1 MTKLNYHN
9 NKDVLQLVRNIKGNR
24 DIVENILDLL
34 NANQSITMPSTKCN
48 IYLCRWNGDE
58 IVQIHTKE
66 TLYNEYKD
74 TNLFD
79 NVDAEGYKGE
89 YKKEG
94 FNNLMELL
102 NKWEIEKFEME
113 FKDFYGIH
121 NYFINDNFEITLI
134 KGGVI

>member
-9 NKDVLQLVRNIKGNR
+9 NKDVLQLVRNIEGNG

-34 NANQSITMPSTKCN
+34 NANKSITMTPTRCN

-79 NVDAEGYKGE
+79 DKVYFDN
-89 YKKEG
+89 
-94 FNNLMELL
+94 NNL
-102 NKWEIEKFEME
+102 KY
-113 FKDFYGIH
+113 DFRNWVEVLKEWQVKYERLKH
-121 NYFINDNFEITLI
+121 ES
-134 KGGVI
+134 

>member
-9 NKDVLQLVRNIKGNR
+9 NKDVLQLVRNIEGNR

-34 NANQSITMPSTKCN
+34 NANQSITMSPTRCN

-79 NVDAEGYKGE
+79 NIDTVCSALGE

-134 KGGVI
+134 KEGQ

>member
-9 NKDVLQLVRNIKGNR
+9 NKDVLQLVRNIEGNR

-34 NANQSITMPSTKCN
+34 NANQSITMSPARCN

-79 NVDAEGYKGE
+79 EDNKDYGYKNFME
-89 YKKEG
+89 FLEVWEEKKED
-94 FNNLMELL
+94 
-102 NKWEIEKFEME
+102 ME
-113 FKDFYGIH
+113 FIDGGYGIH
-121 NYFINDNFEITLI
+121 SAFINDNFEITLI
-134 KGGVI
+134 KGGQ

>member
-9 NKDVLQLVRNIKGNR
+9 NQDVEQLVNKIKGNG
-24 DIVENILDLL
+24 DIVEDILDLL
-34 NANQSITMPSTKCN
+34 NKRQSITMPPTRNN

-79 NVDAEGYKGE
+79 EDNTNYSYYKNFME
-89 YKKEG
+89 FLEVWEEKKED
-94 FNNLMELL
+94 
-102 NKWEIEKFEME
+102 ME
-113 FKDFYGIH
+113 FIDGGYGVH
-121 NYFINDNFEITLI
+121 SAFINDNFEITLI
-134 KGGVI
+134 KGGQ

>member
-9 NKDVLQLVRNIKGNR
+9 NQDVEQLVNKIKGNG
-24 DIVENILDLL
+24 DIVEDILDLL
-34 NANQSITMPSTKCN
+34 NKRQSITMPPTRNN

-79 NVDAEGYKGE
+79 EDNKDYGYKNFME
-89 YKKEG
+89 FLEVWEIKKE
-94 FNNLMELL
+94 N
-102 NKWEIEKFEME
+102 ME
-113 FKDFYGIH
+113 FIHGVYGIH
-121 NYFINDNFEITLI
+121 SAFINDNFEITLI
-134 KGGVI
+134 KGGQ

>member
-9 NKDVLQLVRNIKGNR
+9 NKDVLQLVRNIEGNR

-34 NANQSITMPSTKCN
+34 NANHSITMSLTRCN

-79 NVDAEGYKGE
+79 DDEDMLFETIGN
-89 YKKEG
+89 G
-94 FNNLMELL
+94 FDNF
-102 NKWEIEKFEME
+102 K
-113 FKDFYGIH
+113 FKDYLKLSSKDEDFL
-121 NYFINDNFEITLI
+121 NVNFICDNMEITRI
-134 KGGVI
+134 A